1 MYRTFK
7 TVLLQV
13 VLLFSSEKRTKL
25 SLRALQQKDMESY
38 RKFWDKGVLNSLLLE
53 TWKYA
58 KISPIQVMYKQ
69 NFKETDEKYKYKKA
83 KLNHCKNTV
92 FKLVVPRTNPPLA
105 LYNYCC
111 IHLFIYDYRVY
122 DTVKQHS

>member
-1 MYRTFK
+1 MNRTFK

-25 SLRALQQKDMESY
+25 RLRALQQKDMESY
-38 RKFWDKGVLNSLLLE
+38 RKFWDKEVLNSLLLE

-83 KLNHCKNTV
+83 KLNYRKNTV

-105 LYNYCC
+105 LYNYSC